1 MSSPGAGPEVS
12 AMAVEKIAERDGLTL
27 AIKAGGTRG
36 IGSVIMKAGDPNL
49 IDGVQVAA
57 FPFWP
62 DDRGYFLEVVRLDG
76 NKPEEIAA
84 GFTETTQVSTTLSY
98 PGTIKAIHYHCRQT
112 DLWVPSRGMFQVF
125 LYDLRVGSPT
135 FGRVNTLYV
144 GTLRAWKV
152 RIPPG
157 VGHGYK
163 VLGNEAAMLVYVT
176 NRFYDPQDEGR
187 IPHDHPDINYD
198 WELQFK

>member
-1 MSSPGAGPEVS
+1 LRAPAEVS
-12 AMAVEKIAERDGLTL
+12 TIAIHKLAERDGLTL

-36 IGSVIMKAGDPNL
+36 IGSVIMKVNDPNL
-49 IDGVQVAA
+49 IDGVRLAA
-57 FPFWP
+57 FPIWP
-62 DDRGYFLEVVRLDG
+62 DDRGYFLEVARLG
-76 NKPEEIAA
+76 VGQPEEIAA
-84 GFTETTQVSTTLSY
+84 GFVETTQVSTTLSY

-112 DLWVPSRGMFQVF
+112 DLWVAACGMIQTF

-135 FGRVNTLYV
+135 FGRVNTLYM
-144 GTLRAWKV
+144 GTLRPWKL

-163 VLGNEAAMLVYVT
+163 VVGKDPAMLVYVT
-176 NRFYDPQDEGR
+176 DRFYDPQDEGR

-198 WELQFK
+198 WELQYK

>member
-1 MSSPGAGPEVS
+1 MSAQPKVS
-12 AMAVEKIAERDGLTL
+12 TIPVQEIARRDGLTL
-27 AIKAGGTRG
+27 GVKLGGARG
-36 IGSVIMKAGDPNL
+36 LGSVILKVNDPNL
-49 IDGVQVAA
+49 IEGVQLAS
-57 FPFWP
+57 FPLWP
-62 DDRGYFLEVVRLDG
+62 DDRGYFLEVARLDRD
-76 NKPEEIAA
+76 KPEEFAA
-84 GFTETTQVSTTLSY
+84 GFNETTQVSATFSY

-112 DLWVPSRGMFQVF
+112 DLWVPVRGMIQVF

-144 GTLRAWKV
+144 GSLRPWKL

-163 VLGNEAAMLVYVT
+163 VLGNEPATLVYVT
-176 NRFYDPQDEGR
+176 NRFYDSQDEGR